1 MIIFHSRKFWITVSD
16 AVVSILT
23 MAATLYL
30 ANDLQTRGFVLGV
43 IAALQPVV
51 ISLING
57 IATEDAALTAADGV
71 RDAAIT
77 SATSSVASNPVEPS
91 QA

>member
-1 MIIFHSRKFWITVSD
+1 MAIFHSRKFWVTVADAIT
-16 AVVSILT
+16 SILT
-23 MAATLYL
+23 MTVTLLL
-30 ANDLQTRGFVLGV
+30 ANDLETRGLVLGV

-57 IATEDAALTAADGV
+57 IATEDAALSAADAV
-71 RDAAIT
+71 RDAA
-77 SATSSVASNPVEPS
+77 AVAAGTVVSNPAAGA

>member
-1 MIIFHSRKFWITVSD
+1 MAIFHSRKFWITVSD
-16 AVVSILT
+16 AVTSILT
-23 MAATLYL
+23 MAVTL
-30 ANDLQTRGFVLGV
+30 AFAKDLETRGFVLGV

-57 IATEDAALTAADGV
+57 IATEDAALTAANAV
-71 RDAAIT
+71 RDAAVT
-77 SATSSVASNPVEPS
+77 TVSAPAVPNPVEAA